1 MEWMNQ
7 YKIDRL
13 SQEIGAENIPMLIE
27 IFLGELEAYQKNLTS
42 ESVDSH
48 LDYLA
53 EISHALKSSAASF
66 GADRLYAKAQMLDS
80 LFKQGEAMDEATEV
94 ASMIDELNHTAK
106 HYYRLINC
114 SSMA

>member
-1 MEWMNQ
+1 MEWINQ
-7 YKIDRL
+7 NKIDRL

-27 IFLGELEAYQKNLTS
+27 IFLGELETYQRNLTS
-42 ESVDSH
+42 ESVDGH

-66 GADRLYAKAQMLDS
+66 GAERLHAKAQVLDS
-80 LFKQGEAMDEATEV
+80 QFKQGGVMDEATEV

-106 HYYRLINC
+106 HYYRLIN
-114 SSMA
+114 